1 MGFGTLINDIVY
13 KISGRVLSSS
23 GLYVPSDNLYDYA
36 LGGIP
41 FLSAAS
47 DTRPDIEGPIEQR
60 KQQFDNYKDP
70 GEYSLNQWWLRSQT
84 SFIGGEGVVYQ
95 DPDTQGTAKNIRFK
109 HSVGVDPFGDPDNLQ
124 LLKDSVNQ
132 TLAPNDTEPDA
143 LMFCHQFVDS
153 DTEMCWF
160 FKGKRAWMTTVDPG
174 TLIVDQS
181 VTVPGAVGAGMF
193 INGIATIGDGV
204 PSATSTTSEY
214 AFAVYADDAG
224 AASGVYRVANGFP
237 FMQIVKSYIIS
248 GDLSERR
255 TAIATARGQI
265 ALGINENFYML
276 DSSSVGAALP
286 AAVAEVPTD
295 QAIVAIADGPD
306 AIYVAANSHYAGYI
320 YKTTFDATTGVVNGL
335 TLSAILP
342 AGELINDL
350 DIYVNTYLVT
360 TTTTGV
366 RVGTFGGD
374 AVNYG
379 PSIITVPRVG
389 VFDGP
394 DCGSGFGRIAFY
406 GTRAYV
412 TTQGTPQHDGDF
424 GLMAIDLGTLIQDTN
439 TGATFNAYATWD
451 YVPGTTTAI
460 TDVTA
465 TPSGRLI
472 YTTDSGANGHPILEH
487 RDNLIS
493 QGYLDTG
500 RCRFNTVEP
509 KLFKYM
515 SIRTPG
521 VLNGEITVS
530 IIDQNDGVTSY
541 QTFGPTLDPGTND
554 ISTPVPAG
562 PQNWISLRFTLK
574 RGLVD
579 PTIGAKLDSWQIKAL
594 PGTLKQRKI
603 IRQFLCFNTEKDKA
617 GQWIS
622 GDLASLDRLTAV
634 RQMCQR
640 GDTVTLQDLV
650 NNISDQVVIDDYQFT
665 MLAPPGPNGE
675 NYGGYLTITMRTVAD
690 NVPPLSFAG
699 VDEED

>member
-36 LGGIP
+36 LGGVP
-41 FLSAAS
+41 FLSATS

-84 SFIGGEGVVYQ
+84 SFIGGTGIIYQ
-95 DPDTQGTAKNIRFK
+95 DPDTQGTAKNIRFA
-109 HSVGVDPFGDPDNLQ
+109 HSIGVDPFSDVDNLQ
-124 LLKDSVNQ
+124 LLKDSVS
-132 TLAPNDTEPDA
+132 TVMSPNDTEANA
-143 LMFCHQFVDS
+143 LMFVKQFVQSTD
-153 DTEMCWF
+153 ERCWF
-160 FKGKRAWMTTVDPG
+160 FKGKTAWMAALQPG
-174 TLIVDQS
+174 GFAASQN
-181 VTVPGAVGAGMF
+181 VTVPAAVGPGRW
-193 INGIATIGDGV
+193 INGIATMGAGV
-204 PSATSTTSEY
+204 PSPTSTTMEY
-214 AFAVYADDAG
+214 AFGVYQDNANAV
-224 AASGVYRVANGFP
+224 SGLYRVANGFP
-237 FMQIVKSYIIS
+237 SMNITKAYII
-248 GDLSERR
+248 GATLSTGR
-255 TAIATARGQI
+255 TAIATARGLV
-265 ALGINENFYML
+265 ALGINEKFYML
-276 DSSSVGAALP
+276 DGTVSGLALP
-286 AAVAEVPTD
+286 TANAEVPDD

-306 AIYVAANSHYAGYI
+306 GVYVAANSHYAGYI
-320 YKTTFDATTGVVNGL
+320 YKTTFDTTTGVVNGL
-335 TLSAILP
+335 TLQAILP

-350 DIYVNTYLVT
+350 DIYVNTYLVI
-360 TTTTGV
+360 TTTTGA
-366 RVGTFGGD
+366 RVGTFTSGG
-374 AVNYG
+374 VSYS
-379 PSIITVPRVG
+379 PSIITVPRIG

-406 GTRAYV
+406 GTRAYIC
-412 TTQGTPQHDGDF
+412 TQGTPQHDGDF
-424 GLMAIDLGTLIQDTN
+424 GLMAIDLGTLIDDSN
-439 TGATFNAYATWD
+439 TGATFNAYCTWD
-451 YVPGTTTAI
+451 YIPGTTTAI

-472 YTTDSGANGHPILEH
+472 YTTGSGSTGHPILEH
-487 RDNLIS
+487 QVNLIS

-521 VLNGEITVS
+521 VLQGDITVA
-530 IIDQNDGVTSY
+530 IIDQNGGVTSY

-554 ISTPVPAG
+554 ISTPVPSG

-574 RGLVD
+574 RGVVD

-603 IRQFLCFNTEKDKA
+603 VRQFLCFNSEKDKA
-617 GQWIS
+617 GQMVS
-622 GDLASLDRLTAV
+622 GDTSSLDRLTAV

-665 MLAPPGPNGE
+665 MLATPGPNGE
-675 NYGGYLTITMRTVAD
+675 NYGGYLTLTMRTVAD
-690 NVPPLSFAG
+690 NVPPISFAG
-699 VDEED
+699 SDEEN